1 MIEKKQHNIKVNLS
15 DKDYNILKEYAKK
28 YNISLS
34 QLIEAF
40 IKDLV
45 FSDES
50 NGSDERRIANEWYD
64 RNYCNYKD

>member
-15 DKDYNILKEYAKK
+15 DKDYKNLKEYARS

-45 FSDES
+45 SSDES
-50 NGSDERRIANEWYD
+50 NGSDERRIANEWYG
-64 RNYCNYKD
+64 RNYSNYKD

>member
-15 DKDYNILKEYAKK
+15 DKDYKILKEYARN

-50 NGSDERRIANEWYD
+50 NGSDERRIANEWYN
-64 RNYCNYKD
+64 RNYSNYKD